1 MFLCLCAVLQTRENQ
16 FKFLACEGF
25 ELLARCLKE
34 DKYAAGCVVHALS
47 YAVAKNR
54 AGCEKLVDVGGLKY
68 VFPLLTSSGVKRAL
82 RSKRLKKRAGREKRS
97 LEDSALSIVA
107 QLCSLLCSSSI
118 NDYSARI
125 LYKFVER
132 DSQKLDRCVDLFAK
146 YYRVLDHTDEQIEDT
161 RRGLEQVWCGYVLRY
176 PAMVC

>member
-1 MFLCLCAVLQTRENQ
+1 LQTRENQ

-34 DKYAAGCVVHALS
+34 DKYAAGCVVHALN
-47 YAVAKNR
+47 YAVSKNR
-54 AGCEKLVDVGGLKY
+54 ACCEKLVDVGGLKY

-82 RSKRLKKRAGREKRS
+82 KTKRTKKRVGHEKRS

-107 QLCSLLCSSSI
+107 QLCSLLCNSSV

-132 DSQKLDRCVDLFAK
+132 DLQKLDRCVELFAK
-146 YYRVLDHTDEQIEDT
+146 YCRVLDHTDEQIEAT
-161 RRGLEQVWCGYVLRY
+161 RRDLEEVRE
-176 PAMVC
+176 